1 MYRNFDEV
9 IFVMQAASFAKVN
22 ACLSKA
28 DWNENSVREALTS
41 TDLSVGDVHF
51 HRNDGK
57 LEYATFNCIASFAAN
72 EIPGIVAPFFCSMY
86 VEVVFDEKTNQYRT
100 DGGCGPAGMISPID
114 GETIYDAEGL
124 YNEFRKNEPQLAI
137 SLFVDKKFDFESL
150 CEKLGYK
157 SVVLFNAEDMS
168 YSEDENNFNDNKG
181 E

>member
-1 MYRNFDEV
+1 MYQNFDEV

-51 HRNDGK
+51 HTQDGK
-57 LEYATFNCIASFAAN
+57 LEYATFNCIASFTAN

-86 VEVVFDEKTNQYRT
+86 VEVAFDEKTNQYCT

-114 GETIYDAEGL
+114 GETIYGVDGL
-124 YNEFRKNEPQLAI
+124 YNEFRKDKPQLDI
-137 SLFVDKKFDFESL
+137 SLFVSKSFDFESL
-150 CEKLGYK
+150 CGALGYGP
-157 SVVLFNAEDMS
+157 VVCFNAEDIF
-168 YSEDENNFNDNKG
+168 YNENNPTED
-181 E
+181 